1 MKGHQPGES
10 CFSRL
15 CFVIIILIKNMGKLN
30 HVDNQMLS
38 NEATSAGFSA
48 HS

>member
-1 MKGHQPGES
+1 MKGHQPGVS

-15 CFVIIILIKNMGKLN
+15 CFVIIILFMNMGKLN
-30 HVDNQMLS
+30 HVVNQILS